1 MDSNRLNQLSTQ
13 LQKTDIDA
21 IILNP
26 GPSMSY
32 FTGLHF
38 HLMER
43 PTIFILDR
51 KGQAGIILPELEA
64 SKVKAVLPDLTCF
77 SYGDNPAT
85 WLSTIQTA
93 LKSFKMASPVIGI
106 EPIRLRYLELNY
118 IQQALESP
126 RFISAEKV
134 FSNLRIQKDQG
145 EIDLMRRAVEIAEKA
160 FLKTLP
166 VIRPGISE
174 RIIAAE
180 LTVQM
185 LREGSDPEFPFAPI
199 IASGPNSA
207 NPHAMPTDRLV
218 QQGDMVVIDWGASY
232 QGYISDLT
240 RTVAIGA
247 PDPELLQIYETVKRS
262 NQAGRKSAKP
272 GIPAGDV
279 DRAGRQVIHDAGFG
293 EYFTHRIGHGIGL
306 EAHED
311 PYMFAE
317 NDLLLTPGMTFTVE
331 PGIYLP
337 GKGGVRIEDDMVI
350 TGNGSESLSTL
361 DRELI
366 ILPLP

>member
-1 MDSNRLNQLSTQ
+1 MASNRIPQLITR

-21 IILNP
+21 VVLNP
-26 GPSMSY
+26 GPSMYY
-32 FTGLHF
+32 FTGLQF

-51 KGQAGIILPELEA
+51 KGRAGIILPELEA

-77 SYGDNPAT
+77 TFGDNPNT
-85 WLSTIQTA
+85 WLSTIQA
-93 LKSFKMASPVIGI
+93 ACKSFKMFSPAIGI
-106 EPIRLRYLELNY
+106 EPNRLRYLEFNY
-118 IQQALESP
+118 LHQAFESP
-126 RFISAEKV
+126 RFISAEQV
-134 FSNLRIQKDQG
+134 FSILRIQKDPE
-145 EIDLMRRAVEIAEKA
+145 EICLMRRAVEIAEKA
-160 FLKTLP
+160 FLNTLP
-166 VIRPGISE
+166 MIRPGISE
-174 RIIAAE
+174 RVIAAE

-185 LREGSDPEFPFAPI
+185 LRDGSDPEFPFAPI
-199 IASGPNSA
+199 VASGPESA
-207 NPHAMPTDRLV
+207 NPHAIPSDRLV
-218 QQGDMVVIDWGASY
+218 QHGDMVVIDWGASY

-262 NQAGRKSAKP
+262 NQTGRKSAKP

-279 DRAGRQVIHDAGFG
+279 DRAGRQVIHDAGYG

-317 NDLLLTPGMTFTVE
+317 NDLLLTSGMTFTIE

-350 TGNGSESLSTL
+350 TSTGAESISTL
-361 DRELI
+361 DRDLI
-366 ILPLP
+366 ILPTN